1 MINNNSNIKLCQA
14 ARSDEISQLMS
25 SSQNE
30 LSEAQEELLQSVGC
44 QCSSTRLNLTTTD
57 QNIRQKSE
65 AVQLGQY
72 QFQVSVH
79 CTREILGPSGRV
91 INFEPFIGI

>member
-72 QFQVSVH
+72 QFQVYK
-79 CTREILGPSGRV
+79 G
-91 INFEPFIGI
+91 NFRAEWTGKHFGPFIGF